1 MLVLILDAK
10 LVLEGAVEGIRLCL
24 WTVLPS
30 LFPFFVVSILI
41 SNSLGSGSALLMG
54 YLGGY
59 PIGAQGVMQAYSY
72 GKLSKKDAQ
81 RMLAFCNNA
90 GPAFIFG
97 MVSQLFD
104 SIAVGWYLWLITIL
118 SSIFVA
124 ASAPGKCTRQNRIA
138 AERKPISFP
147 QVIAD
152 AVKAMSNVCAW
163 VLLFRIVLTL
173 LQTRVFHGKDSLLQT
188 ILFGFLELSNGVVQA
203 ASAEDPRIRF
213 VLCAVFL
220 SAGGFCVAMQ
230 THSVT
235 RGLGLHTYLGG
246 KALQTVYALLL
257 SLAAMPAVFPKSST
271 AVSLI
276 SALVC
281 AGLLLLFR
289 FLKKGIAFSEKIVYN
304 GVN

>member
-30 LFPFFVVSILI
+30 LFPFFVVSILF
-41 SNSLGSGSALLMG
+41 SSSLSSGSALLMG

-59 PIGAQGVMQAYSY
+59 PIGAQGVAQAYSS

-104 SIAVGWYLWLITIL
+104 SVAVGWYLWLITIL

-124 ASAPGKCTRQNRIA
+124 VSVPGKCTRQNRIA

-147 QVIAD
+147 QVITD

-173 LQTRVFHGKDSLLQT
+173 LQTRVFRGKDSLMQT
-188 ILFGFLELSNGVVQA
+188 ILFGFLELSNGVIQT
-203 ASAEDPRIRF
+203 ASVADPRIRF

-235 RGLGLHTYLGG
+235 KELGLRAYLGG

-257 SLAAMPAVFPKSST
+257 SLAVMPAVFPKSNI

-276 SALVC
+276 SAFVC
-281 AGLLLLFR
+281 VALLLF
-289 FLKKGIAFSEKIVYN
+289 FLFMKKGIAFSKKIVYN